1 MYFQAQL
8 GYIIPGNFVGWR
20 IRPIPGFKTPTIP
33 QNYTVEGAEEA
44 LSELGVSISQ
54 SSPFAMPSVRGGEAL
69 DSAVLRWRRWGGAPS
84 GFSGMWGNSASREPL
99 FGNSLKR
106 RVLRKNVAQK

>member
-8 GYIIPGNFVGWR
+8 GYIIPWNFVGWR

-69 DSAVLRWRRWGGAPS
+69 DSAVFEVEKVGRS
-84 GFSGMWGNSASREPL
+84 TF
-99 FGNSLKR
+99 
-106 RVLRKNVAQK
+106 RVLRYVGELRVERTIVRK

>member
-20 IRPIPGFKTPTIP
+20 IRPIPGFKTPSIP

-44 LSELGVSISQ
+44 LSQIGGSISQ
-54 SSPFAMPSVRGGEAL
+54 RSPFAMPSVRGGDAL
-69 DSAVLRWRRWGGAPS
+69 DSAVFEIEKVGRS
-84 GFSGMWGNSASREPL
+84 KF
-99 FGNSLKR
+99 
-106 RVLRKNVAQK
+106 RVLRYVGVLHVERSVVKK

>member
-20 IRPIPGFKTPTIP
+20 IRPIPGFKTPKIP
-33 QNYTVEGAEEA
+33 QNYTIEGAEEA

-54 SSPFAMPSVRGGEAL
+54 SSPFAMPAVRGEEVL
-69 DSAVLRWRRWGGAPS
+69 DSAVFEVEKVGRS
-84 GFSGMWGNSASREPL
+84 TF
-99 FGNSLKR
+99 
-106 RVLRKNVAQK
+106 RVLRCVGELRVERTVVRK